1 MLIILNIIIYISSIN
16 GIVTKYNKKYS
27 NMIGLDE
34 KFFAYIQSVSLRKTL
49 ESITLDFRRNF
60 TDISER
66 ELELDKVYD
75 EIARENN

>member
-34 KFFAYIQSVSLRKTL
+34 
-49 ESITLDFRRNF
+49 NF
-60 TDISER
+60 LHTS
-66 ELELDKVYD
+66 KVCL
-75 EIARENN
+75 